1 MVSYTWSQE
10 ELYDQKTYNTLQ
22 IQNADAPKI
31 DGKLE
36 EPVWDL
42 VEWSGNFIERTPDE
56 NSLPSQPTAFK
67 ILYDQKFLYV
77 AIKAYDSIPE
87 QIEQRMS
94 RRDGFEGDFVEV
106 VFASIGDKRTAYSFT
121 TTAAG
126 VKGDEFITFGD
137 GDESWNP
144 IWYTASSIED
154 NGYMVESK
162 IPFSQLKFG
171 DDPEQSW
178 GLQVNRRIFREDEV
192 SVWDRVPLDVGAPI
206 AEIGTLKGLKNII
219 PQKQLEIQPFV
230 VAQNDRYPREEGN
243 PFKTGNDQITKF
255 GLDAKIGVTNDLT
268 LDLTINPDFG
278 QVEADPGAIALDGFQ
293 IFFREQRPFF
303 IENNNIFDYGFA
315 DGNDNLFYSRRIGRS
330 PQGFVSRP
338 AGAYVNTPNNT
349 TILGAAKFSGKTKD
363 GLSIGIINA
372 LTAEMSAEIRT
383 EDERSSQVVEPLTN
397 YSVVRLQQDLNERQS
412 FVGLMLTGTNRQLP
426 ETLNYLHKSAY
437 SYGVDF
443 AHSWDDF
450 SKYLVGTFV
459 GSTVNGTPEA
469 ITRTQRSIVH
479 LFQRSD
485 ASHVEV
491 DTTLTRLSGTG
502 GRLEFGK
509 QGGSAWTYQ
518 MGTRWR
524 SPGLETNDIGFLRQA
539 DDIRQYNRLNY
550 RTLRAK
556 DWYRNINLNFSQFTA
571 FDFEGNFNR
580 IQFDTRT
587 SINFKNFW
595 SVSSGLFYKPR
606 IFTNTHLRGGP
617 RWRFNREMGGYLF
630 FESDSRKR
638 FRFGG
643 GYIRSVATENQFS
656 FLRYQV
662 GFSYQPTDR
671 LNLELEVEYNERP
684 SQTQYLT
691 AFNFNENDNY
701 LLADIN
707 NNQLS
712 TVMRLNYSITP
723 NMSLQF
729 YGEPFI
735 TSVDYKR
742 FNTVNNPIAKSLD
755 DRISYLSDAQVN
767 FENNRYLVDFNQDQN
782 VDLSFQNPDFT
793 YFQFRSNLVFRWEYI
808 PGSELFL
815 VWNRGISNYGSLA
828 PSLGDAYFDQLSGEN
843 VNNTFLIK
851 ATYRFIR

>member
-1 MVSYTWSQE
+1 MVSYAWGQE
-10 ELYDQKTYNTLQ
+10 ELYDQKTYNTQQ

-154 NGYMVESK
+154 DGYMVESK

-315 DGNDNLFYSRRIGRS
+315 DL
-330 PQGFVSRP
+330 
-338 AGAYVNTPNNT
+338 
-349 TILGAAKFSGKTKD
+349 
-363 GLSIGIINA
+363 
-372 LTAEMSAEIRT
+372 
-383 EDERSSQVVEPLTN
+383 
-397 YSVVRLQQDLNERQS
+397 
-412 FVGLMLTGTNRQLP
+412 
-426 ETLNYLHKSAY
+426 
-437 SYGVDF
+437 
-443 AHSWDDF
+443 
-450 SKYLVGTFV
+450 
-459 GSTVNGTPEA
+459 
-469 ITRTQRSIVH
+469 
-479 LFQRSD
+479 
-485 ASHVEV
+485 
-491 DTTLTRLSGTG
+491 
-502 GRLEFGK
+502 
-509 QGGSAWTYQ
+509 
-518 MGTRWR
+518 
-524 SPGLETNDIGFLRQA
+524 
-539 DDIRQYNRLNY
+539 
-550 RTLRAK
+550 
-556 DWYRNINLNFSQFTA
+556 
-571 FDFEGNFNR
+571 GNF
-580 IQFDTRT
+580 
-587 SINFKNFW
+587 FW
-595 SVSSGLFYKPR
+595 GVTAGL
-606 IFTNTHLRGGP
+606 
-617 RWRFNREMGGYLF
+617 
-630 FESDSRKR
+630 
-638 FRFGG
+638 
-643 GYIRSVATENQFS
+643 V
-656 FLRYQV
+656 YQV
-662 GFSYQPTDR
+662 KF
-671 LNLELEVEYNERP
+671 
-684 SQTQYLT
+684 
-691 AFNFNENDNY
+691 
-701 LLADIN
+701 
-707 NNQLS
+707 
-712 TVMRLNYSITP
+712 
-723 NMSLQF
+723 
-729 YGEPFI
+729 
-735 TSVDYKR
+735 
-742 FNTVNNPIAKSLD
+742 
-755 DRISYLSDAQVN
+755 
-767 FENNRYLVDFNQDQN
+767 
-782 VDLSFQNPDFT
+782 
-793 YFQFRSNLVFRWEYI
+793 
-808 PGSELFL
+808 
-815 VWNRGISNYGSLA
+815 
-828 PSLGDAYFDQLSGEN
+828 
-843 VNNTFLIK
+843 
-851 ATYRFIR
+851 